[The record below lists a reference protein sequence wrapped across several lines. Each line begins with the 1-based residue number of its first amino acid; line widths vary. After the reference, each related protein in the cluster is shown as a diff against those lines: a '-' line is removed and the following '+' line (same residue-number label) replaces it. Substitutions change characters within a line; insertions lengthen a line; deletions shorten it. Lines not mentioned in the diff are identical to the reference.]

1 MHCEHVT
8 PPFGSNE
15 MEKMGGA
22 TAPKG
27 NYISS
32 IRLPQTYEVP
42 VPTGKP
48 DDVIPSRERV
58 IVSCAPNP
66 TRPNRGSKTPHQNSS
81 EK

>member
-8 PPFGSNE
+8 PPFWSNE

-32 IRLPQTYEVP
+32 IRRSQTYEVP
-42 VPTGKP
+42 VPTEKP
-48 DDVIPSRERV
+48 DDLIPSR
-58 IVSCAPNP
+58 A
-66 TRPNRGSKTPHQNSS
+66 G
-81 EK
+81 